1 MNNHLVFEYS
11 SDDHYVTIVD
21 KEWDDT
27 DHVTQ
32 FDALMQEVRLC
43 LIACGYS
50 EQLVNEYIQA
60 M

>member
-1 MNNHLVFEYS
+1 MNNHLYFEYS
-11 SDDHYVTIVD
+11 SDYKYNTIVV

-27 DHVTQ
+27 DNVRQ
-32 FDALMQEVRLC
+32 FDALMQEIRLC
-43 LIACGYS
+43 VIACGYS